1 MNENLKKLRKEL
13 GLTQTEFAATV
24 GVSKDAVASW
34 ETGRNRLSDGMA
46 RRIALATGV
55 DARTLQANGPLVMRG
70 AGGRR
75 AFTRAEYERHQ
86 EQFWGPNVA
95 ASVERQVQRCTEAV
109 ELLFTAA
116 AEGEAGNGAARL
128 AAVLDSFVQ
137 WCHQTRE
144 DFELERAIEAQLAQ
158 RPKPVRLNKSY
169 AQWRAMAQE
178 DPVAARSFRFVDD
191 PERGG
196 AEMLELE
203 VEMVPVWWPGGP
215 MGGKGNPKEDERS
228 EGSTKTR
235 QPGTPGS
242 R

>member
-1 MNENLKKLRKEL
+1 MNENLKKLRQEL

-55 DARTLQANGPLVMRG
+55 DARTLQGNGPLVMHG

-75 AFTRAEYERHQ
+75 PFTRKEYERHQ
-86 EQFWGPNVA
+86 EQFWGPNPA
-95 ASVERQVQRCTEAV
+95 ASVARQVQRCEEAV

-116 AEGEAGNGAARL
+116 AAAGTGNGAARL

-144 DFELERAIEAQLAQ
+144 DFQLEAAIDAQLAK

-169 AQWRAMAQE
+169 TQWRAMAKA
-178 DPVAARSFRFVDD
+178 DPDAARSFRFVDD
-191 PERGG
+191 PERNG
-196 AEMLELE
+196 AEILELE
-203 VEMVPVWWPGGP
+203 IETVPVWWPGGP
-215 MGGKGNPKEDERS
+215 MGGKH
-228 EGSTKTR
+228 
-235 QPGTPGS
+235 
-242 R
+242 